1 MPSSA
6 DERLA
11 ALPHGLRDAGE
22 VALFPKRLVR
32 VHFLFLRC
40 VYEPCG
46 RILFPHCRRMQISP
60 RMAGPCGII
69 APPAFTRE
77 QERCDVDS
85 IRSAISQASDYLAE
99 HPDEAIGTDSAA
111 TAVREDG
118 LRFRV
123 DGPWASL
130 TSDMAKSVG
139 GGASAPTPGWL
150 LRGALAA
157 CDATL
162 VAMEAARDGVDLTE
176 LEVSVES
183 ESDFRGILGVDSSVH
198 PGPLSVRV
206 RTRVAAVNATDDQ
219 LRTIVE
225 RAESR
230 SPVRDALAR
239 DMTMTTE
246 VATA

>member
-1 MPSSA
+1 M
-6 DERLA
+6 
-11 ALPHGLRDAGE
+11 
-22 VALFPKRLVR
+22 
-32 VHFLFLRC
+32 
-40 VYEPCG
+40 
-46 RILFPHCRRMQISP
+46 
-60 RMAGPCGII
+60 
-69 APPAFTRE
+69 
-77 QERCDVDS
+77 DS

-130 TSDMAKSVG
+130 MSDMAKSVG

-239 DMTMTTE
+239 DVTMTTE